1 MESEEMLK
9 PKSIFKI
16 LFLFV
21 LVPLC
26 FTPIAAQSTAATLS
40 GTVEDQNAAAV
51 AGAGITVQN
60 KATSFE
66 RTAITNES
74 GSFTVPLLPP
84 GTYSI
89 IVRRD
94 GFTSVEVRD
103 IVLNVGDQKSIQI
116 ALKVGNVNAAI
127 EVRPDEPLI
136 SDLPAVGTIVDRTQ
150 IENM

>member
-1 MESEEMLK
+1 MLK
-9 PKSIFKI
+9 SKSIFKI

-21 LVPLC
+21 LVPLY

-40 GTVEDQNAAAV
+40 GTVEDQNSAAI
-51 AGAGITVQN
+51 AGASITVQN

-66 RTAITNES
+66 RTGTTNES
-74 GSFTVPLLPP
+74 GGFTVPLLPP

-116 ALKVGNVNAAI
+116 ALKVA
-127 EVRPDEPLI
+127 
-136 SDLPAVGTIVDRTQ
+136 T
-150 IENM
+150 

>member
-1 MESEEMLK
+1 MESEKMLK
-9 PKSIFKI
+9 SKSIFKI

-21 LVPLC
+21 LVPLY

-40 GTVEDQNAAAV
+40 GTVEDQNSAAI
-51 AGAGITVQN
+51 AGASITVQN

-66 RTAITNES
+66 RIATTNES
-74 GSFTVPLLPP
+74 GGFTVPLLPP

-116 ALKVGNVNAAI
+116 ALKVGNVKAAI
-127 EVRPDEPLI
+127 EIRADETLI
-136 SDLPAVGTIVDRTQ
+136 SESPAVGTVVDRTQ
-150 IENM
+150 IEN